1 MRTQSFIGVFVLG
14 LALISVPAVAKDSYR
29 QRGLLSDMQSVQ
41 CGSTQ
46 KSGTTVAGALIT
58 GSKHSK
64 TQDLLCQEYTLKTD
78 RVTYLIRP
86 RDEKHPVLL
95 PVGEEAEFRLKKD
108 KMVLRIPELDDKD
121 REYQVLSM
129 TATSEL
135 AAAIEKGKHPPKPHG
150 HELSVDAREA
160 SAARG
165 AEVAPSSPTLSQPPP
180 AAGEP
185 RPGSAAAQNGSAT
198 PPPMDASRRNG
209 FVQVQSTPT
218 GAQVFVDSALA
229 GRTPSTL
236 QLSPGAHTV
245 QVVLAGY
252 KDFVANIDVLA
263 GAQQQLTAALSH

>member
-1 MRTQSFIGVFVLG
+1 M
-14 LALISVPAVAKDSYR
+14 AKDSYR

-41 CGSTQ
+41 CGTMQ

-64 TQDLLCQEYTLKTD
+64 TQDLLCQEYILKTD
-78 RVTYLIRP
+78 RVTYRIRP

-95 PVGEEAEFRLKKD
+95 PVGEDAEFRLKKD
-108 KMVLRIPELDDKD
+108 KMILRIPELDDKD

-135 AAAIEKGKHPPKPHG
+135 AAAIEKGKHPAKPHG
-150 HELSVDAREA
+150 QELSVDAREA

-165 AEVAPSSPTLSQPPP
+165 AEAAPSSSTLSQPP
-180 AAGEP
+180 AAAVEP
-185 RPGSAAAQNGSAT
+185 RPSSAPAQNGTAT
-198 PPPMDASRRNG
+198 LPPMDAAQRNG

-229 GRTPSTL
+229 GKTPSTL